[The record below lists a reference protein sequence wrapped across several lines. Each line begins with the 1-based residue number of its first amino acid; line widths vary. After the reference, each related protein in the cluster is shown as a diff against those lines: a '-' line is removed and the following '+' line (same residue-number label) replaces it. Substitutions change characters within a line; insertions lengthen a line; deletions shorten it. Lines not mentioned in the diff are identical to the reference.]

1 MRYCRS
7 RSSDRRQTYFLTAA
21 SDRSYGTAAPPHT
34 SSSRAGAHWG
44 VVVLDATSWWAQHV
58 KWQWC
63 NYITSTGRGP
73 ADSPASLSYAPV
85 NMLDFSTSHLVSG
98 EDRDMVIPCN
108 GRHLGIRKPL
118 ARALGS
124 IPVHRGKLQIDARF
138 CKF

>member
-44 VVVLDATSWWAQHV
+44 VVVLDATSWWHNMSSGSGATTLLAQVVGQLTPLQVCHMPQSIC
-58 KWQWC
+58 WTFPHR
-63 NYITSTGRGP
+63 TSSQGKTGIWLFHAMAG
-73 ADSPASLSYAPV
+73 
-85 NMLDFSTSHLVSG
+85 T
-98 EDRDMVIPCN
+98 
-108 GRHLGIRKPL
+108 LGIRKPL